1 MKKLFVLGA
10 AVVAFASCTN
20 DQVLDSVQPVQ
31 NAIGFYAHTN
41 KATKAVTETTGA
53 DLTKFH
59 VFGYYD
65 VTAPSSTT
73 TKVFD
78 NVAVTK
84 VTENDKEEWKYDGE
98 TQFWTKNM
106 YHFAAYA
113 DQNTPTQLSKDEVS
127 FVDET
132 LTFTDYT
139 VVDAKDLVADIQHPD
154 NRNYGAYEKK
164 VGFSFKHL
172 LSKIKFVVRN
182 TSADYKMRIKSPL
195 TISSIKQTGTCV
207 VTSDAINW
215 DPTEDANLRVITAGS
230 VNDIFAKLDED
241 TEDDIKTSR
250 YHFVMPQQD
259 LAAVKFSITVEF
271 LDDNNQVVKEKTVSG
286 NLNPTDDLEWDPG
299 YVYVYNISLP
309 TSALPIEFDVTGVDG
324 WANYGSTI
332 ELNPDDKNAQE
343 SAGE

>member
-41 KATKAVTETTGA
+41 KATKAVTETTFAG
-53 DLTKFH
+53 LTKFH

-65 VTAPSSTT
+65 AADVTVDESTT
-73 TKVFD
+73 TEVFD

-84 VTENDKEEWKYDGE
+84 NDDVWEYAGE
-98 TQFWTKNM
+98 KKFWTKNQ

-113 DQNTPTQLSKDEVS
+113 DQNTSAQLSEDEVS

-139 VVDAKDLVADIQHPD
+139 VDDTKDLVADIKHPD
-154 NRNYGAYEKK
+154 NSNYGAYGDK

-172 LSKIKFVVRN
+172 LSKIKFVVLN
-182 TSADYKMRIKSPL
+182 TSAEYRMRITSPL
-195 TISSIKQTGTCV
+195 MISGIKQTGTCV
-207 VTSDAINW
+207 VTSNAINW
-215 DPTEDANLRVITAGS
+215 DATDDDNLREIEAVSG
-230 VNDIFAKLDED
+230 NDIFDKFTANNDQ
-241 TEDDIKTSR
+241 DIKTSTD
-250 YHFVMPQQD
+250 YFVMPQQD
-259 LAAVKFSITVEF
+259 LEDVEFSITVEF
-271 LDDNNQVVKEKTVSG
+271 LDENDQVVKAKTVSG
-286 NLNPTDDLEWDPG
+286 NLMPTGAPAWAPG
-299 YVYVYNISLP
+299 YVYEYHISLP

-324 WANYGSTI
+324 WQNHTNTI
-332 ELNPDDKNAQE
+332 ELNPGDEDAQ
-343 SAGE
+343 

>member
-53 DLTKFH
+53 GLTKFH

-65 VTAPSSTT
+65 VTVPSSTT
-73 TKVFD
+73 TEVFD

-84 VTENDKEEWKYDGE
+84 NDKEEWEYAEEEKK
-98 TQFWTKNM
+98 FWTKNQ

-113 DQNTPTQLSKDEVS
+113 DKNESAQLSEDEVS
-127 FVDET
+127 FVGGT

-154 NRNYGAYEKK
+154 NRNYGAYENK

-182 TSADYKMRIKSPL
+182 TSSEYRMRITSPL
-195 TISSIKQTGTCV
+195 TISGIKQTGTCV
-207 VTSDAINW
+207 VTSNAINW
-215 DPTEDANLRVITAGS
+215 DATDDDDLRKIEPVSG
-230 VNDIFAKLDED
+230 NDIFAKLTANSDL
-241 TEDDIKTSR
+241 DIKTSTD
-250 YHFVMPQQD
+250 YFVMPQQELED
-259 LAAVKFSITVEF
+259 VEFSIAVEF
-271 LDDNNQVVKEKTVSG
+271 LDDNDQVVNRKTVRG
-286 NLNPTDDLEWDPG
+286 NLKPTNAPEWAPG
-299 YVYVYNISLP
+299 YVYEYHISLP
-309 TSALPIEFDVTGVDG
+309 TSALPIEFDVTDVEG
-324 WANYGSTI
+324 WKNHTNTI
-332 ELNPDDKNAQE
+332 ELNPDDEDAQ
-343 SAGE
+343 